1 MEFEEEIEEGE
12 EKIKISPINMGTIM
26 HELLE
31 NFDFDKYFEDKE
43 NYIEKLKTETL
54 KYYNYY
60 ESKDLKEKLDKYFNN
75 FIQNEHIKNII
86 NGNEK
91 IISREHK
98 FQSRKL
104 ENKTTFITIAKI
116 DLITQNLNG
125 DYFIL
130 DYKTSK
136 KSKEKIEFYQSQLN
150 IYKEIVSETFKIENE
165 NDLKTDII
173 FLG

>member
-1 MEFEEEIEEGE
+1 
-12 EKIKISPINMGTIM
+12 MGTIM

-31 NFDFDKYFEDKE
+31 NFDFDKYFEYKE

-75 FIQNEHIKNII
+75 FTQNEHIKNII

-104 ENKTTFITIAKI
+104 ENKTLSIINAKI
-116 DLITQNLNG
+116 DLITQNSESE
-125 DYFIL
+125 YFIL

-136 KSKEKIEFYQSQLN
+136 QSKEKIEFYQSQLN
-150 IYKEIVSETFKIENE
+150 IYKEIVKEVFNIENE
-165 NDLKTDII
+165 SDLKTEII